1 MESCTKMFLISQ
13 ENPIVVS
20 NDASFVQERCWEMSC
35 SGMEATPLSLL
46 KTRDH
51 AAICTSAQVAQHKQA
66 TPMSS
71 QLDKIFRPKL
81 GGSYL

>member
-1 MESCTKMFLISQ
+1 
-13 ENPIVVS
+13 
-20 NDASFVQERCWEMSC
+20 MSC